1 MFIVLP
7 KRILKL
13 IGGSVY
19 LLSPRGLLS
28 ISKNPSAIILRLD
41 HEDSK
46 RRADDMVDLGRVFA
60 IGTGKDEVLRTQL
73 DMDSHGS
80 LVRNPTLWF
89 FVPGLG
95 HSCDPGFDST

>member
-1 MFIVLP
+1 MSKANRRP
-7 KRILKL
+7 KGER
-13 IGGSVY
+13 SVQRW
-19 LLSPRGLLS
+19 SAS
-28 ISKNPSAIILRLD
+28 EINPSPPSRNLALVVLRLD

-60 IGTGKDEVLRTQL
+60 IGTGKDEDLRTQL